1 MGLKDHDV
9 THGRTYRYATKDT
22 GLVVPFGAGM
32 AGDEVQHPLK
42 SLFDFVRVDNVG
54 AGASTDVTF
63 TVNRDSLL
71 LVSQA
76 GDRVS
81 TPGTFTL
88 SFENGAGQAVTAELQ
103 AAGKGC
109 QGTANNRDGRKT
121 NILVQIAIQQNL
133 VEPM

>member
-1 MGLKDHDV
+1 MPYSIYPAAWTETNSMLDHDV

-32 AGDEVQHPLK
+32 AGDEVVMAYLAPQHPLK

-88 SFENGAGQAVTAELQ
+88 SFENGAGQAVTAE
-103 AAGKGC
+103 
-109 QGTANNRDGRKT
+109 
-121 NILVQIAIQQNL
+121 
-133 VEPM
+133 